1 MSLKDGRDYLYLIW
15 KEQESKRRYT
25 VAELSKNAKY
35 RFQYGHE
42 IKLAMLAGFEP
53 LIEFP
58 DIDKIYESEALFSVF
73 ASRLPDPKR
82 KGIDKILKK
91 YNLQE
96 YNAYELLKKSGARLP
111 IDKLE
116 FIDPILDDA
125 EQKRDVYIAGTSF
138 HLGCKGDLEHCSQ
151 AIRVLKGDILIFKME
166 PNNQYDEYAVQ
177 VLTQS
182 NQLFGY
188 LPRYLSKDISYLLV
202 KNKNVICQ
210 VVENNYNADCI
221 KVKITIKK
229 DGIE

>member
-53 LIEFP
+53 LIAFP

-91 YNLQE
+91 YN
-96 YNAYELLKKSGARLP
+96 KS
-111 IDKLE
+111 I
-116 FIDPILDDA
+116 
-125 EQKRDVYIAGTSF
+125 KR
-138 HLGCKGDLEHCSQ
+138 
-151 AIRVLKGDILIFKME
+151 
-166 PNNQYDEYAVQ
+166 
-177 VLTQS
+177 
-182 NQLFGY
+182 
-188 LPRYLSKDISYLLV
+188 RYFNS
-202 KNKNVICQ
+202 
-210 VVENNYNADCI
+210 
-221 KVKITIKK
+221 
-229 DGIE
+229 